1 MIRRP
6 PRSTQSRSSAA
17 SDVYKRQAYE
27 HPVHRHGLLTKALID
42 VLTRTGGTVSLVA
55 AMDEAQ
61 DIIRADAAAMGIT
74 QTPILFGMI
83 DGGLKLPAL
92 RRGGNFQK
100 AFPETIAVRVTA
112 DIHDLAAA
120 GISKA
125 VLDAWA
131 ERFPDG
137 LNDLQIMAVNEYQI
151 LNRSSAVSYT
161 HLTLPTIYSV

>member
-1 MIRRP
+1 MGDLARQFKESRARAVICILDCCFSGGAPARVLEDSPASRGMPFDPETFSGSGLLMI
-6 PRSTQSRSSAA
+6 TAA
-17 SDVYKRQAYE
+17 GLDEAAYE

-92 RRGGNFQK
+92 RRGGEFSEGFSGN
-100 AFPETIAVRVTA
+100 
-112 DIHDLAAA
+112 
-120 GISKA
+120 
-125 VLDAWA
+125 
-131 ERFPDG
+131 
-137 LNDLQIMAVNEYQI
+137 
-151 LNRSSAVSYT
+151 NRCACYGRHS
-161 HLTLPTIYSV
+161 